1 MPFTAIDALVEIWEL
16 KEKNKDTSQP
26 CKLNFKAPNDPLLIF
41 RGIEKLQDIFYEM
54 LIAYA
59 NLYLTVEYVERIL

>member
-16 KEKNKDTSQP
+16 KGKNKDTSQP
-26 CKLNFKAPNDPLLIF
+26 CKLNFKAPNGPLLIF

-59 NLYLTVEYVERIL
+59 NLYLTVEYVEKIL